1 MAWFGDLSDRLLVD
15 QVVSDTLVEALS
27 RLEVWDMARDLIVQ
41 LVVAAAAVDSGDT
54 LVVLVQHSLDREV
67 RTTGVLSL

>member
-1 MAWFGDLSDRLLVD
+1 MAWFGDLSDRLLAG
-15 QVVSDTLVEALS
+15 QVVTDTLVEALS

>member
-15 QVVSDTLVEALS
+15 QVVTDTLVEALS

-54 LVVLVQHSLDREV
+54 LVVLMQHSLDREV